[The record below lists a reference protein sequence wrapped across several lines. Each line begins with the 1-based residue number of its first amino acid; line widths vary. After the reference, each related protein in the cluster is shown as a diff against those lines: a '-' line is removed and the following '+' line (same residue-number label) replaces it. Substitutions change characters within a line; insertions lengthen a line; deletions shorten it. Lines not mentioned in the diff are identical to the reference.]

1 MTVAQ
6 LSAGASFGDMAL
18 LYNTVRTATIRCIN
32 DGTVFRISRAAYIIT
47 LQDVVEGGQAAD
59 AHGARRSERRDVGAA
74 SSVEEA
80 APWLFDALAA
90 EEGQQKNLV
99 RTVQELALEQGDA
112 ACESASPWGPTIFV
126 VTAGELEFQGDSSK
140 ASRDGGL
147 WRVSSMGELC
157 TDTTLLEGDVFAI
170 GRPGD
175 EGLLAILYSHWIDSE
190 AKSEAQLLTQ
200 QGKDADEGSI
210 KTSLRSRH
218 KLRLLGGSL
227 NGCFIRAITDTR
239 CSLVPFKEYLHLLP
253 ITTIQV
259 SSSQAAS
266 SKSQC
271 PLLPPHPSSLTSLSL
286 SLSCAVYTGS
296 ALIH

>member
-1 MTVAQ
+1 
-6 LSAGASFGDMAL
+6 
-18 LYNTVRTATIRCIN
+18 
-32 DGTVFRISRAAYIIT
+32 
-47 LQDVVEGGQAAD
+47 
-59 AHGARRSERRDVGAA
+59 
-74 SSVEEA
+74 
-80 APWLFDALAA
+80 
-90 EEGQQKNLV
+90 
-99 RTVQELALEQGDA
+99 
-112 ACESASPWGPTIFV
+112 
-126 VTAGELEFQGDSSK
+126 
-140 ASRDGGL
+140 
-147 WRVSSMGELC
+147 MGELC

-266 SKSQC
+266 K
-271 PLLPPHPSSLTSLSL
+271 PRGFP
-286 SLSCAVYTGS
+286 
-296 ALIH
+296 